1 MNNVRI
7 QMRRTDIFG
16 ETFLTYYE
24 EQDWWPYLM
33 QMMDTFAACQD
44 TRYLEL
50 WMLCREDNDSLDER
64 VCVWVMERKEQA

>member
-16 ETFLTYYE
+16 EEFVTYYG

-33 QMMDTFAACQD
+33 HMMDTFVACQD

-50 WMLCREDNDSLDER
+50 WMLCREDNDTQDER
-64 VCVWVMERKEQA
+64 VCVWVMER